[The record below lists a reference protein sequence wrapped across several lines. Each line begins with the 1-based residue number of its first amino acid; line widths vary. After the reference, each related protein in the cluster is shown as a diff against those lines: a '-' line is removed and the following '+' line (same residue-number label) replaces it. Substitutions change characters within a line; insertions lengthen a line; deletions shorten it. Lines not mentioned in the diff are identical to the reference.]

1 MHAVPATL
9 SSISVW
15 GSRVVVVCMHAC
27 MVKISCVHVPPCIV
41 LRCPPLHVAASIRR
55 VSHAILCMHTGIHSF
70 GPPATPVTPLF
81 PRPPHVAPLH
91 PVSAASPFGS
101 ER

>member
-55 VSHAILCMHTGIHSF
+55 GSAMRYYACI
-70 GPPATPVTPLF
+70 PVYTPLD
-81 PRPPHVAPLH
+81 PLL
-91 PVSAASPFGS
+91 PL
-101 ER
+101 